1 MQKTLGIS
9 KVQTVPY
16 NPNGN
21 KVDRYH
27 RTLGQM
33 LKTTITG
40 NQTTWEDKLPY
51 TLMEYRRAVHNTTK
65 FTPFFLV
72 HGREAYLLIDVIFPR
87 PPQRE
92 PSRTVYGVRMRTN
105 LEEAFDFVRD
115 EQNKIIR
122 RAAQLYKGNLGGAE
136 LKEGELVWYYSPRR
150 KEGTVSKFHRGWLGP
165 FKVVKVVSKVTF
177 IIQPTSDWCELQPK
191 IPATVYQLKRYF
203 PDTAKT
209 IKRIEIIPKKVLIEE
224 VVDSTDE

>member
-1 MQKTLGIS
+1 
-9 KVQTVPY
+9 
-16 NPNGN
+16 
-21 KVDRYH
+21 
-27 RTLGQM
+27 
-33 LKTTITG
+33 
-40 NQTTWEDKLPY
+40 
-51 TLMEYRRAVHNTTK
+51 
-65 FTPFFLV
+65 
-72 HGREAYLLIDVIFPR
+72 
-87 PPQRE
+87 
-92 PSRTVYGVRMRTN
+92 MRTN

>member
-1 MQKTLGIS
+1 
-9 KVQTVPY
+9 
-16 NPNGN
+16 
-21 KVDRYH
+21 
-27 RTLGQM
+27 M